1 MRALATLLAACCL
14 LAVVVGPAG
23 AVHDT
28 DRDPTVGEAGIAVES
43 SNGTGT
49 VTVSAPVSGLA
60 AVEGRAVVLTRPFGT
75 DALELNATLAVYGPQ
90 GYVRVAPSLAGYR
103 PAQQRTV
110 GREPGPLG
118 VRRPVRAAA
127 LADADAGGVG
137 NLLRGGVRRA
147 GSGGAGG
154 GGTRERREAGRA
166 VSGV

>member
-43 SNGTGT
+43 SNG
-49 VTVSAPVSGLA
+49 
-60 AVEGRAVVLTRPFGT
+60 TRPFGT